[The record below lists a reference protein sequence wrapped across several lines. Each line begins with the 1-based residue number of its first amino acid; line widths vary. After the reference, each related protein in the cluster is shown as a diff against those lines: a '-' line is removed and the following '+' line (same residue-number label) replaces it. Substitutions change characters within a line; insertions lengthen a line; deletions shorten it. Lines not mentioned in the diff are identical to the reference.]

1 MWDLNNKGNLRGSL
15 DNSQPQN
22 SFCNIVPGIRDCPHV
37 ESFPGTQCLII
48 TLKLKT
54 NQERTEQLWN
64 TKQFGKTLFV
74 ESSENMIRLLDNTQS
89 RMSVFYISLQR
100 CARNLI
106 YESSLIKYFFLLQF
120 TLANLLQ
127 KQSRKCNGIIMFWL
141 YLY

>member
-74 ESSENMIRLLDNTQS
+74 ESSDNLIRLLDNTQN
-89 RMSVFYISLQR
+89 RMSVF
-100 CARNLI
+100 
-106 YESSLIKYFFLLQF
+106 
-120 TLANLLQ
+120 
-127 KQSRKCNGIIMFWL
+127 L
-141 YLY
+141 YLPPEMCQKSHLWKLLNQVLFSFTVYIGKPFTKTKQEM